1 MFKMLV
7 MRYLKMICSSYSTLF
22 GVITKLG
29 MLRAKNQA
37 LLQMPEIPAAVSAIQ
52 FYENAQPNI
61 KGTNGYVQFA
71 PHQELTTGGSKSR
84 TRMRAKPISLSHGS
98 SNVGSHNTGYVEKLV
113 TSQK

>member
-7 MRYLKMICSSYSTLF
+7 LRYLKLICSSYSTLF
-22 GVITKLG
+22 GVITKLV

-37 LLQMPEIPAAVSAIQ
+37 LLQMPETPAAVSAIQ

-71 PHQELTTGGSKSR
+71 PHRELTTVDQNQGQECEPNRFLLVMAHLMWDPIIVDMWKS
-84 TRMRAKPISLSHGS
+84 L
-98 SNVGSHNTGYVEKLV
+98 
-113 TSQK
+113 